1 MKTPSEIPAVA
12 EMQRYAA
19 NFFTARQTAAEEP
32 GQIAWVLHIGYEAI
46 TPSKS
51 SSLCKAV
58 PAAYEYRQVSY
69 LSAFVSPNGEC
80 SKRMQMSLSDLSSPR
95 FARCMSKA
103 DKKVVQL
110 LLNRKP
116 TQNDGLFP
124 VTQEILAAL
133 CEHPNLYLNEMM
145 QRTTKVD
152 NGFCTWLERHTE
164 SKATAIYLS
173 QCAPLPVVEKDGLF
187 VSVRMPKYPK
197 VPLIHRRGDGRYCVF
212 RETKQSRRLAQFF
225 QDMGI
230 GGVLYLSAEHTELL
244 EHFLNL
250 FNAAGG
256 NGDFFRN
263 CRSAKPAP
271 FIRME
276 IRLHNYYYSKT
287 TGGTLRVLP
296 TLDCENPPEPGK
308 GCVKWKTGKDNE
320 DVVERNFTQELAL
333 RAKILE
339 SCPTLASVLGEE
351 ENSWNLPIGATS
363 LQIIEELSVC
373 PPELVNVDWVR
384 EEAKIIIKRRKF
396 RLSLIEMGNSQIKK
410 DKWVGVKI
418 CAENTRKM
426 NLFQE
431 FFRRM
436 RYHKQPYLQ
445 CPDGTYDI
453 ISSLLALL
461 AQLAQPS
468 DADSPAD
475 NAMLLK
481 ISRAGLL
488 LMGLA
493 QQNGEEDELQGLAS
507 LTEPVLRDYQAPVPP
522 PEGVQA
528 TLRPYQQEGFEWLQ
542 HLLNCGCG
550 ACLADD
556 MGLGKTLQILCVL
569 QARAQEGAS
578 LVVAPSSV
586 VSNWAAEAA
595 RFTPTLNV
603 LVPTHEKSFEEVLAT
618 VGAGDVVII
627 SYTLLQLRSKLLA
640 EQAWNVAVLDEAQN
654 IKNRTSARAK
664 AAHQLQAAHRIVAT
678 GTPVENKMAD
688 LWSLFQFINPGL
700 LGPYETFC
708 RSRVSAEDRGHLVST
723 FLLRRTKKEV
733 LQDLPDKKEE
743 ICRITLS
750 DKEKELYECCRRE
763 LETMLLA
770 KDWMKALLPGLQ
782 RLRRMCCHP
791 LLGFPDCGLES
802 AKLRKLRD
810 MSQQLRQE
818 GHRTLVF
825 SQFTDMLAFVKK
837 MYDEEGIPYC
847 YLDGSTPTAHRKQA
861 VDAFQRGEADFFL
874 ISLKA
879 GGTGLN
885 LTASDTVII
894 LDPWWNPAAEDQAA
908 DRAHRIGQQRD
919 VRVYRYVC
927 RDTVEERVMELK
939 GHKRKLA
946 ADFMNGSDAEAGF
959 TPEEL
964 RRLLS

>member
-1 MKTPSEIPAVA
+1 MKMPIEIPAVA

-19 NFFTARQTAAEEP
+19 DFFAARKTDAEEP
-32 GQIAWVLHIGYEAI
+32 GEIAWVLHIGYEDLA
-46 TPSKS
+46 PSDS
-51 SSLCKAV
+51 RGLCKAV
-58 PAAYEYRQVSY
+58 PAAYEYKQVSY
-69 LSAFVSPNGEC
+69 LSAFVSPRGDC
-80 SKRMQMSLSDLSSPR
+80 SKRMQMSLSDLSAPR

-110 LLNRKP
+110 ILTLKP
-116 TQNDGLFP
+116 TRNDGLFP
-124 VTQEILAAL
+124 VTQEMLEAL
-133 CEHPNLYLNEMM
+133 CEHPNLYLNTLT
-145 QRTTKVD
+145 QRRYYDYKGYSYGLVQRIE
-152 NGFCTWLERHTE
+152 N
-164 SKATAIYLS
+164 KATAIYLS
-173 QCAPLPVVEKDGLF
+173 QCAPLPVVEKGTLF
-187 VSVRMPKYPK
+187 VSARMPAYPK
-197 VPLIHRRGDGRYCVF
+197 VPLIHRLGDGRYAVF
-212 RETKQSRRLAQFF
+212 RETRQSRRLTQFF
-225 QDMGI
+225 KEMGI
-230 GGVLYLSAEHTELL
+230 GGVLYLSVAHTELL
-244 EHFLNL
+244 ERFLNL
-250 FNAAGG
+250 FGAAGG

-263 CRSAKPAP
+263 YRSAKPTP

-276 IRLHNYYYSKT
+276 IRLHADDRART
-287 TGGTLRVLP
+287 TGGILRVLP
-296 TLDCENPPEPGK
+296 IPDCENPPEPGK
-308 GCVKWKTGKDNE
+308 GGKKWKTGKDDKE
-320 DVVERNFTQELAL
+320 FVERNFKQERAL

-339 SCPTLASVLGEE
+339 ACPTLASVLGKE
-351 ENSWNLPIGATS
+351 ENSWTLPIGATS

-373 PPELVNVDWVR
+373 PPELVNVDWVW
-384 EEAKIIIKRRKF
+384 EKEKIAVKRKKF
-396 RLSLIEMGNSQIKK
+396 RLSLIEWGNSIIKK
-410 DKWVGVKI
+410 EKWVGLRI
-418 CAENTRKM
+418 YAGDARKM

-436 RYHKQPYLQ
+436 RHQKKPYLQ
-445 CPDGTYDI
+445 NQDGSYEMV
-453 ISSLLALL
+453 SSLLALL
-461 AQLAQPS
+461 SQLAQKS
-468 DADSPAD
+468 DTDAPAD

-488 LMGLA
+488 LLGMA
-493 QQNGEEDELQGLAS
+493 QQNGEDEELQGLAS
-507 LTEPVLRDYQAPVPP
+507 LTEPILQDYQAPVSP

-556 MGLGKTLQILCVL
+556 MGLGKTLQVLCVL

-595 RFTPTLNV
+595 RFTPALNV
-603 LVPTHEKSFEEVLAT
+603 LLPTHEKSFEEVLAAA
-618 VGAGDVVII
+618 GAGDVVII

-640 EQAWNVAVLDEAQN
+640 EHTWNVAVLDEAQN

-664 AAHQLQAAHRIVAT
+664 AAHKLQAAYRIAAT

-743 ICRITLS
+743 ICRISLS

-802 AKLRKLRD
+802 SKLIKLRT
-810 MSQQLRQE
+810 MSQQLRRE

-837 MYDEEGIPYC
+837 MYDEEGVPYC
-847 YLDGSTPTAHRKQA
+847 YLDGSTPAAQRREI
-861 VDAFQRGEADFFL
+861 VERFQRGETDFFL

-885 LTASDTVII
+885 LTAADTVII

-908 DRAHRIGQQRD
+908 DRAYRIGQQRN
-919 VRVYRYVC
+919 VQVYRYVC
-927 RDTVEERVMELK
+927 SNTVEERVMELK
-939 GHKRKLA
+939 QHKRKLA

-964 RRLLS
+964 RILLS

>member
-1 MKTPSEIPAVA
+1 MPIEIPAVA

-19 NFFTARQTAAEEP
+19 DFFSARKTATEEP
-32 GQIAWVLHIGYEAI
+32 GEIAWVLHIGYEDLA
-46 TPSKS
+46 PSKS
-51 SSLCKAV
+51 SGLCKAV

-80 SKRMQMSLSDLSSPR
+80 SKRMQMSLSDLSAAR

-103 DKKVVQL
+103 DKKVVQMI
-110 LLNRKP
+110 LNLKP
-116 TQNDGLFP
+116 TRNDGLFP
-124 VTQEILAAL
+124 VTQEMLAAL
-133 CEHPNLYLNEMM
+133 SEHPNLYLNELMR
-145 QRTTKVD
+145 RTSRVD
-152 NGFCTWLERHTE
+152 NGFCTWLEQHTE

-173 QCAPLPVVEKDGLF
+173 QYAPLPVVEKNGLF
-187 VSVRMPKYPK
+187 VSVRMPKYPN

-225 QDMGI
+225 KDMGI

-244 EHFLNL
+244 ERFLNM
-250 FNAAGG
+250 FDAAGG

-263 CRSAKPAP
+263 RRSAKVPP
-271 FIRME
+271 FIRMV
-276 IRLHNYYYSKT
+276 IRLFATYDGKS
-287 TGGTLRVLP
+287 TGGFLNVLP
-296 TLDCENPPEPGK
+296 TPTCANPPEPGK
-308 GCVKWKTGKDNE
+308 GSKKWKTGKDDE
-320 DVVERNFTQELAL
+320 DVVERNFEQELAL
-333 RAKILE
+333 RAKILAA
-339 SCPTLASVLGEE
+339 CPTLASVLGKE
-351 ENSWNLPIGATS
+351 ENCWNLPIGTTS

-384 EEAKIIIKRRKF
+384 ENGKIVVKRRKF
-396 RLSLIEMGNSQIKK
+396 RVSLIEWGNSRIKK

-418 CAENTRKM
+418 CAGNARKM

-431 FFRRM
+431 FFRRI
-436 RYHKQPYLQ
+436 RHHKQPYLQ
-445 CPDGTYDI
+445 VPDGSYDM
-453 ISSLLALL
+453 ISALL
-461 AQLAQPS
+461 YLLSQLAQMSSEDSPS
-468 DADSPAD
+468 DDG
-475 NAMLLK
+475 MLLK

-493 QQNGEEDELQGLAS
+493 QQNGEEEELEGLSA
-507 LTEPVLRDYQAPVPP
+507 LTEPVLHDYQAPVSP

-595 RFTPTLNV
+595 RFTPALNV

-640 EQAWNVAVLDEAQN
+640 DHAWNVVVLDEAQN

-664 AAHQLQAAHRIVAT
+664 VAHKLQASYRIAAT
-678 GTPVENKMAD
+678 GTPVENKMGD
-688 LWSLFQFINPGL
+688 LWSLFQFVNPGL

-708 RSRVSAEDRGHLVST
+708 RSRVSAEERGHLVST

-770 KDWMKALLPGLQ
+770 QDWMKALLPGLQ

-802 AKLRKLRD
+802 SKLTKLRD
-810 MSQQLRQE
+810 MSQQLRRE

-825 SQFTDMLAFVKK
+825 SQFTDMLVFVKK

-847 YLDGSTPTAHRKQA
+847 YLDGSTPAVRRKQA
-861 VDAFQRGEADFFL
+861 VDAFQRGDADFFL

-885 LTASDTVII
+885 LTAADTVII
-894 LDPWWNPAAEDQAA
+894 LDPWWNPAAENQAA

-919 VRVYRYVC
+919 VQVYRYVC
-927 RDTVEERVMELK
+927 RDTVEERVQELQQ
-939 GHKRKLA
+939 HKQELVA
-946 ADFMNGSDAEAGF
+946 SFLNGSGENDKLSLD
-959 TPEEL
+959 EL
-964 RRLLS
+964 RNLLS

>member
-1 MKTPSEIPAVA
+1 MKMPIEIPAVA

-19 NFFTARQTAAEEP
+19 DFFSGRKTATEEP
-32 GQIAWVLHIGYEAI
+32 GQIAWVLHIGYEDLA
-46 TPSKS
+46 PSKS
-51 SSLCKAV
+51 SGLCKAV

-110 LLNRKP
+110 ILTLKP
-116 TQNDGLFP
+116 TRNDGLFP
-124 VTQEILAAL
+124 VTQEMLEAL
-133 CEHPNLYLNEMM
+133 CEHPNLYLNALM
-145 QRTTKVD
+145 QRSYYESRGYSYGLVQ
-152 NGFCTWLERHTE
+152 RTE
-164 SKATAIYLS
+164 NKATAIYLS
-173 QCAPLPVVEKDGLF
+173 QCAPLPLVEKGELF
-187 VSVRMPKYPK
+187 VSARMPEYPK
-197 VPLIHRRGDGRYCVF
+197 VPLIHRLGDGRYAVF
-212 RETKQSRRLAQFF
+212 RETRQSRRLAQFF

-244 EHFLNL
+244 ERFLNL
-250 FNAAGG
+250 FNAAAG

-263 CRSAKPAP
+263 YRSAKPTP

-276 IRLHNYYYSKT
+276 IRLHADDRART
-287 TGGTLRVLP
+287 TFGILRVLP
-296 TLDCENPPEPGK
+296 TPDCENPPEPGK
-308 GCVKWKTGKDNE
+308 GKVKWKTGKE
-320 DVVERNFTQELAL
+320 DKEFVERNFKQERAL
-333 RAKILE
+333 RTKILE
-339 SCPTLASVLGEE
+339 ACPTLASVLGEE
-351 ENSWNLPIGATS
+351 ENSWALPIGTTS
-363 LQIIEELSVC
+363 LQIIEELSAC
-373 PPELVNVDWVR
+373 PPELVNVDWAW
-384 EEAKIIIKRRKF
+384 EEEKISVRRKIF
-396 RLSLIEMGNSQIKK
+396 RLSLIEWGNSIIKK
-410 DKWVGVKI
+410 EKWVGLQI
-418 CAENTRKM
+418 YAGDARKM
-426 NLFQE
+426 KLFQE
-431 FFRRM
+431 FFRRI
-436 RYHKQPYLQ
+436 RYHKTPYIQ
-445 CPDGTYDI
+445 VPDGTYDI
-453 ISSLLALL
+453 ISSLLALF

-468 DADSPAD
+468 DTDSLAD

-493 QQNGEEDELQGLAS
+493 QQNGEDDELQGLAS
-507 LTEPVLRDYQAPVPP
+507 LTEPILQDYQAPVSP

-528 TLRPYQQEGFEWLQ
+528 TLRPYQQEGFEWMQ

-595 RFTPTLNV
+595 RFTPALNV
-603 LVPTHEKSFEEVLAT
+603 LVPTHEKSFEEMLAT

-640 EQAWNVAVLDEAQN
+640 EHAWNVAVLDEAQN

-664 AAHQLQAAHRIVAT
+664 AAHKLQATYRIAAT
-678 GTPVENKMAD
+678 GTPVENKMGD
-688 LWSLFQFINPGL
+688 LWSLFQFVNPGL

-802 AKLRKLRD
+802 SKLTKLRD
-810 MSQQLRQE
+810 MSQQLRRE
-818 GHRTLVF
+818 GHRALVF

-847 YLDGSTPTAHRKQA
+847 YLDGSTPAVRRKQA

-885 LTASDTVII
+885 LTAADTVII
-894 LDPWWNPAAEDQAA
+894 LDPWWNPAAENQAA

-919 VRVYRYVC
+919 VQVYRYVC
-927 RDTVEERVMELK
+927 RDTVEERVQELQQ
-939 GHKRKLA
+939 HKQELVTS
-946 ADFMNGSDAEAGF
+946 FLNGSGGNDKLSLD
-959 TPEEL
+959 EL
-964 RRLLS
+964 RNLLS